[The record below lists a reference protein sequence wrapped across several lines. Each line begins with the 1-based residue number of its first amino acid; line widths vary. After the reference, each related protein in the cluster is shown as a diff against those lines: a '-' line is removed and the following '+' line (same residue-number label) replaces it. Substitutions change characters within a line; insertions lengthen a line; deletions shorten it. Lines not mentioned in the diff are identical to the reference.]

1 MDYFRNV
8 FQAKTV
14 RLHGDTVSSIRQRN
28 CNTGNRCMLHI
39 RVRKCFRIQGSCPF
53 RAFLKCYGYKRV
65 NRKMAW
71 GPHDKDPE
79 SEEVQL
85 KITIILL
92 SFFRRAL
99 KC

>member
-1 MDYFRNV
+1 
-8 FQAKTV
+8 
-14 RLHGDTVSSIRQRN
+14 
-28 CNTGNRCMLHI
+28 
-39 RVRKCFRIQGSCPF
+39 
-53 RAFLKCYGYKRV
+53 
-65 NRKMAW
+65 MAW

-92 SFFRRAL
+92 PFFRRAL